1 MSDEHDEAVQAVAA
15 DIGCYLKRHPDAAD
29 TAEGIARW
37 WLGGRYYENELQ
49 LVQEA
54 IAVLVKR
61 GLMQWQTLPGGAE
74 IYRAGRTPVASDESG
89 RRES

>member
-1 MSDEHDEAVQAVAA
+1 MSDEHDVAVQAVAA
-15 DIGCYLKRHPDAAD
+15 DIRRYLQRHPDAAD

-37 WLGGRYYENELQ
+37 WLGGRCRENELGR
-49 LVQEA
+49 VQEA

-61 GLMQWQTLPGGAE
+61 GLMQRQTLPDGAE
-74 IYRAGRTPVASDESG
+74 IYRAGRTPVASDESD

>member
-1 MSDEHDEAVQAVAA
+1 MSDEHDEPIQAVAA
-15 DIGCYLKRHPDAAD
+15 DIVRYLQRHPDAAD

-37 WLGGRYYENELQ
+37 WLGGRCYENELGR
-49 LVQEA
+49 VREA

-61 GLMQWQTLPGGAE
+61 GLVQKQTLPDGAE
-74 IYRAGRTPVASDESG
+74 IYRAGRPPVASDESG

>member
-1 MSDEHDEAVQAVAA
+1 MFDEHDDAVQAVATA
-15 DIGCYLKRHPDAAD
+15 IRRYLQRHPDAAD

-37 WLGGRYYENELQ
+37 WLGGRCDEHELRR
-49 LVQEA
+49 VQEA

-61 GLMQWQTLPGGAE
+61 GIMQRHTLPDGAE
-74 IYRAGRTPVASDESG
+74 IYRAGRMPVAPDESG